1 MEKPYLIVITGA
13 TASGKT
19 DAAIRLCQEI
29 GGEVVS
35 CDSMQVYRGMDIG
48 TAKPALAER
57 RGIPHHMLD
66 LVDPTENY
74 SVSAFREQA
83 ASVIGDILARGRQ
96 PVLCGGTGLYI
107 DALTKPM
114 AFSEESSEE
123 IRNELRAIA
132 AQPDGKRRLHEA
144 LEQIDPDSAARLH
157 ENDLRRVMR
166 AIEIYRLTG
175 RTMTEQM
182 AIDRQREG
190 DYRADLFA
198 LEWPREALYERIN
211 RRVDQMMEKGLTEE
225 VKALLSRGVPP
236 ESTAM
241 QALGYKEI
249 AAALNGRC
257 SIEEAVEAVKMGTR
271 RYAKRQITWLRRDG
285 RVHWIP
291 AQDRQTDE
299 IVFEIMKETG
309 YDANPSRY

>member
-1 MEKPYLIVITGA
+1 MIVITGA

-19 DAAIRLCQEI
+19 DAAIRLCREI

-48 TAKPALAER
+48 TAKPSLAER
-57 RGIPHHMLD
+57 QGIPHHMLD
-66 LVDPTENY
+66 LVDPMENY

-83 ASVIGDILARGRQ
+83 ASVIADILSRGRQ

-114 AFSEESSEE
+114 AFSEESNAAV
-123 IRNELRAIA
+123 RDELRAIA
-132 AQPDGKRRLHEA
+132 AQPGGKRQLHET
-144 LEQIDPDSAARLH
+144 LEAIDPDSAARLH
-157 ENDLRRVMR
+157 ENDIRRVIR

-182 AIDRQREG
+182 AIDSQREG
-190 DYRADLFA
+190 DYRVDIFA
-198 LEWPREALYERIN
+198 LDWPRDVLYERLN
-211 RRVDQMMEKGLTEE
+211 RRVDQMMERGLVEE
-225 VKALLSRGVPP
+225 VRSLIARGVSP

-249 AAALNGRC
+249 AAALAGRC
-257 SIEEAVEAVKMGTR
+257 SMEEAVEAIKMGTR
-271 RYAKRQITWLRRDG
+271 RYAKRQITWFRRDE
-285 RVHWIP
+285 RIRWIAAP
-291 AQDRQTDE
+291 GKSAEE
-299 IVFEIMKETG
+299 IAFEIIKETG
-309 YDANPSRY
+309 YANSSGH